1 MCIWNR
7 VLSQDEIRLLR
18 HLTKDKII
26 ETDND
31 LMVYLQFNED
41 SGTIYDKSNNTNN
54 STLNGSSERVI
65 STAPVGGGLSEKLT
79 VINPGTYSSISGVQL
94 EFDEEGTLPNG
105 DLIFT
110 RINLRPDTITYLYPS
125 SKSYWIINNYGSNQ
139 SFSSL
144 TRMTFE
150 DSGILTSFS
159 SITDYRLLSRT
170 ENADGPL
177 WNNEAFSS
185 NKTLSQDLITFETGL
200 SINTFGQYVLLN
212 NFAKGWIGVDDTEWS
227 NPLNWGGGIVP
238 TISDEVIIP
247 AYTPFSPFVTTPVQI
262 KSLLIQ
268 NEAEVKVTTGS
279 VGLN

>member
-1 MCIWNR
+1 
-7 VLSQDEIRLLR
+7 
-18 HLTKDKII
+18 
-26 ETDND
+26 
-31 LMVYLQFNED
+31 
-41 SGTIYDKSNNTNN
+41 
-54 STLNGSSERVI
+54 
-65 STAPVGGGLSEKLT
+65 
-79 VINPGTYSSISGVQL
+79 
-94 EFDEEGTLPNG
+94 
-105 DLIFT
+105 
-110 RINLRPDTITYLYPS
+110 
-125 SKSYWIINNYGSNQ
+125 
-139 SFSSL
+139 
-144 TRMTFE
+144 MTFE

-185 NKTLSQDLITFETGL
+185 NTSLSQDLITFETGL